1 MSDDT
6 SMKIIYLIIGMIVM
20 TFASRCFFIFLGDRI
35 KISEWGLE
43 TIRYAPLAALIA
55 ILAPEIFLPVGASS
69 IAEFNLRLPN
79 IWGGIAAIIAFYF
92 TRKMIPTLVIG
103 MAVYTA
109 ARFWFA
115 L

>member
-1 MSDDT
+1 MSGDWNMSIT
-6 SMKIIYLIIGMIVM
+6 YLIIGMIVV
-20 TFASRCFFIFLGDRI
+20 TFISRSFFILLGNRI

-55 ILAPEIFLPVGASS
+55 ILAPEIFLPLGASS

-79 IWGGIAAIIAFYF
+79 IWGGIAAMIAFYF
-92 TRKMIPTLVIG
+92 SKRMIPTLVIG

-115 L
+115 

>member
-1 MSDDT
+1 MSSNWNMSIT
-6 SMKIIYLIIGMIVM
+6 YLIIGMIVV
-20 TFASRCFFIFLGDRI
+20 TFISRSFFILLGNRI
-35 KISEWGLE
+35 KISEWALE

-55 ILAPEIFLPVGASS
+55 ILAPEIFLPLGASS

-79 IWGGIAAIIAFYF
+79 IWGGIAAMIAFYF
-92 TRKMIPTLVIG
+92 SKRMIPTLVIG

-115 L
+115 

>member
-6 SMKIIYLIIGMIVM
+6 SMKIAYLIIGMVVV
-20 TFASRCFFIFLGDRI
+20 TFLTRSFFVLLGSHI

-79 IWGGIAAIIAFYF
+79 IWGGIAALIAFYF
-92 TRKMIPTLVIG
+92 SRRMIPTLLIG

-109 ARFWFA
+109 ARFWLA
-115 L
+115 

>member
-6 SMKIIYLIIGMIVM
+6 SMKIAYLIIGMIVM

-92 TRKMIPTLVIG
+92 TRRMIPTLVIG

>member
-1 MSDDT
+1 MSSDWNMSIT
-6 SMKIIYLIIGMIVM
+6 YLIIGMIVV
-20 TFASRCFFIFLGDRI
+20 TFVSRSFFILLGNRI

-55 ILAPEIFLPVGASS
+55 ILAPEIFLPLGASS

-79 IWGGIAAIIAFYF
+79 IWGGIAAMIAFYF
-92 TRKMIPTLVIG
+92 SKKMIPTLVIG

-115 L
+115 

>member
-1 MSDDT
+1 MSSNWNMSIT
-6 SMKIIYLIIGMIVM
+6 YLIIGMIGV
-20 TFASRCFFIFLGDRI
+20 TFISRSFFILLGNRI
-35 KISEWGLE
+35 KVSDWALE
-43 TIRYAPLAALIA
+43 AIRYAPLAALIA

-79 IWGGIAAIIAFYF
+79 IWGGIAAMIAFYF
-92 TRKMIPTLVIG
+92 SKKMIPTLVIG

-115 L
+115 

>member
-1 MSDDT
+1 MSNDA
-6 SMKIIYLIIGMIVM
+6 SMRIAYLIIGLAAV
-20 TFASRCFFIFLGDRI
+20 TFVSRSFFILLGKRI
-35 KISEWGLE
+35 KVSEWVLE

-69 IAEFNLRLPN
+69 ITEFNLRLPN
-79 IWGGIAAIIAFYF
+79 IWGGMAAMIAFYF
-92 TRKMIPTLVIG
+92 SKKMIPTLVIG

-115 L
+115 

>member
-1 MSDDT
+1 MSSNWNMSIT
-6 SMKIIYLIIGMIVM
+6 YLIIGMIVV
-20 TFASRCFFIFLGDRI
+20 TFISRSFFILLGNRI
-35 KISEWGLE
+35 KISEWALE

-79 IWGGIAAIIAFYF
+79 IWGGIAAMIAFYF
-92 TRKMIPTLVIG
+92 SKKMIPTLVIG

-115 L
+115 

>member
-1 MSDDT
+1 MSSDWNMSIT
-6 SMKIIYLIIGMIVM
+6 YLIIGMIVV
-20 TFASRCFFIFLGDRI
+20 TFVSRSFFILLGNRI

-55 ILAPEIFLPVGASS
+55 ILAPEIFLPLGASS

-79 IWGGIAAIIAFYF
+79 IWGGIAAMIAFYF
-92 TRKMIPTLVIG
+92 SKRMIPTLVIG

-115 L
+115 

>member
-1 MSDDT
+1 MSSNWNMSIT
-6 SMKIIYLIIGMIVM
+6 YLIIGMIVV
-20 TFASRCFFIFLGDRI
+20 TFISRSFFILLGNRI
-35 KISEWGLE
+35 KISEWALE

-69 IAEFNLRLPN
+69 IAEFNLKLPN
-79 IWGGIAAIIAFYF
+79 IWGGIAAMIAFYF
-92 TRKMIPTLVIG
+92 SKKMIPTLVIG

-115 L
+115 

>member
-1 MSDDT
+1 MSDDA
-6 SMKIIYLIIGMIVM
+6 SMKIAYLIIGMIVM

-55 ILAPEIFLPVGASS
+55 ILAPEIFLPIDASS

-92 TRKMIPTLVIG
+92 TRRMIPTLVIG

>member
-1 MSDDT
+1 MNDDT
-6 SMKIIYLIIGMIVM
+6 GMYIVYLIIGMIAV
-20 TFASRCFFIFLGDRI
+20 TIASRAFFILLGNRV

-69 IAEFNLRLPN
+69 IAEFNLRFPN
-79 IWGGIAAIIAFYF
+79 IWGGIAAMIAFYF
-92 TRKMIPTLVIG
+92 SKKMIPTLVIG

-115 L
+115 

>member
-1 MSDDT
+1 MNDS
-6 SMKIIYLIIGMIVM
+6 SMRMTYLIIGMIVM

-92 TRKMIPTLVIG
+92 TRRMIPTLVIG

>member
-6 SMKIIYLIIGMIVM
+6 SMKIAYLIIGMVVV
-20 TFASRCFFIFLGDRI
+20 TFLTRSFFVLLGSRI

-79 IWGGIAAIIAFYF
+79 IWGGIAALIAFYF
-92 TRKMIPTLVIG
+92 SRRMIPTLLIG

-109 ARFWFA
+109 ARFWLA
-115 L
+115 